1 MQSDLGIHCLHGT
14 ECSFFVPML
23 ILKIEYMFCA
33 KSCAEES
40 EEIKVKFSAQHSC
53 FMQKHNSPVERKDHL
68 QHTTTTKQLTS
79 SAHPLVAVRDQHKV
93 II

>member
-1 MQSDLGIHCLHGT
+1 
-14 ECSFFVPML
+14 ML
-23 ILKIEYMFCA
+23 KLKIEYMFCA

-68 QHTTTTKQLTS
+68 QHMTTTKQLES
-79 SAHPLVAVRDQHKV
+79 PAHPPMAIGDQHKV
-93 II
+93 TIKEYALLE